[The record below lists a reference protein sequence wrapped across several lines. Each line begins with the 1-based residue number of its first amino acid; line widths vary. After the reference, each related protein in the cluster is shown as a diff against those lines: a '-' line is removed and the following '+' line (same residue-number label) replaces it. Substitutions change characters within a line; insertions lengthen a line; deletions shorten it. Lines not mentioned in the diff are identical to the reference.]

1 MGKAPGPDI
10 LRLHVG
16 CCADRLPQTIDF
28 ILDFDGVRGSDG
40 GAGSRLGEML
50 VGSNNADSNCVEAK
64 LAAVNARKKGDCEAN
79 TPTPEKKPLT
89 GPAAMG
95 KTNGKQ
101 GAPEVDEA

>member
-1 MGKAPGPDI
+1 MGEAPGPDL

-16 CCADRLPQTIDF
+16 CFVDSLQQTIDF
-28 ILDFDGVRGSDG
+28 ILDVDGVRGSDG

-50 VGSNNADSNCVEAK
+50 VGSNNADSNCVEAN
-64 LAAVNARKKGDCEAN
+64 LAEVNARKKGDCEAN
-79 TPTPEKKPLT
+79 TPTPEKKTLT

-101 GAPEVDEA
+101 EAAGADKA